1 MTFGDFLLSIP
12 MWFLNG
18 SLVTIYWLTDHLA
31 EAVSIFSG
39 SVIAFGIDPVIQAR
53 SSERPRRY
61 DRGGVQTASQAATY
75 FTLAILVI
83 WLIASIASRFPIPL
97 IGAAMWV
104 IGLVAI
110 LAVSEER
117 FNLLWWVKTGILT
130 YAILSFLLRFG
141 LRTLEVTSP
150 AAWASVVGSSA
161 DAQVVLE
168 QTRGNVA
175 MIGMLFVFVLYPVG
189 FSAMLFNRFLRNP
202 KPLYNFWMEAGEVLR
217 RLRTR
222 I

>member
-1 MTFGDFLLSIP
+1 VTFTDFLINIP

-18 SLVTIYWLTDHLA
+18 LLVTIYWLTSHLS
-31 EAVSIFSG
+31 EATSLLAG
-39 SVIAFGIDPVIQAR
+39 CAIAFGIDPAIQAR
-53 SSERPRRY
+53 ASERPRRY
-61 DRGGVQTASQAATY
+61 ERGGVQTATHAASY
-75 FTLAILVI
+75 FTLFVLVI
-83 WLIASIASRFPIPL
+83 WLIASLLSRFPIPL
-97 IGAAMWV
+97 LGAAMWV

-130 YAILSFLLRFG
+130 YAILCFLLRYG
-141 LRTLEVTSP
+141 LQALDVTIP

-189 FSAMLFNRFLRNP
+189 FAAMLFNRFLRNP
-202 KPLYNFWMEAGEVLR
+202 KPLYNFWTEAGDVLR

>member
-1 MTFGDFLLSIP
+1 MTFGDLLLALP

-18 SLVTIYWLTDHLA
+18 LLVTIYWLAAHLP
-31 EAVSIFSG
+31 ETVSLVSG
-39 SVIAFGIDPVIQAR
+39 LVIAFGIDPIIQAR
-53 SSERPRRY
+53 ASERPRRY
-61 DRGGVQTASQAATY
+61 ERGGVQTSSQAASY
-75 FTLAILVI
+75 FTLTVLLV
-83 WLIASIASRFPIPL
+83 WMIASLASHFPIPL
-97 IGAAMWV
+97 IGAALWI

-130 YAILSFLLRFG
+130 YAILCFLLRYG
-141 LRTLEVTSP
+141 LQTLEVTSP

-161 DAQVVLE
+161 DAQVVLQ
-168 QTRGNVA
+168 QTQGNVA
-175 MIGMLFVFVLYPVG
+175 MIGMLFVFVLYPIG
-189 FSAMLFNRFLRNP
+189 FAAMLFNRFLRNP
-202 KPLYNFWMEAGEVLR
+202 KPLYNFWMEAGDVLR